1 VIDRELVLRK
11 LDLVRHHVARLR
23 AKLPATAE
31 ALVGDEDLRDILSNN
46 VCQAVQGAFDVT
58 AHVIAHV
65 EAKVPDTYAEGFEL
79 LAGKNVID
87 AALARNLIRA
97 SGLRNRLQHQYQTV
111 DWKVVHASIRDGLGD
126 FDAFV
131 KAIRTFLDAGAGEGR
146 PKR

>member
-1 VIDRELVLRK
+1 MIDRELVLRK

-31 ALVGDEDLRDILSNN
+31 ALLGDEDLRDILSNN
-46 VCQAVQGAFDVT
+46 LSQAVQGAFDVA

-79 LAGKNVID
+79 LAGKSVID
-87 AALARNLIRA
+87 PGLARNLIRA
-97 SGLRNRLQHQYQTV
+97 SGLRNRLQHQYQSV
-111 DWKVVHASIRDGLGD
+111 DWKIVRTSIRDGLGD

-131 KAIRTFLDAGAGEGR
+131 KAIRTFIDRMALEGGPR
-146 PKR
+146 N

>member
-1 VIDRELVLRK
+1 MIDRELVLRK

-23 AKLPATAE
+23 AKLPAAADE
-31 ALVGDEDLRDILSNN
+31 LLGDEDLRDILSNN
-46 VCQAVQGAFDVT
+46 LCQAVQGAFDVA

-65 EAKVPDTYAEGFEL
+65 DAKVPDTYAEGFEL
-79 LAGKNVID
+79 LAGKSVID
-87 AALARNLIRA
+87 AGLAKNLIRA

-131 KAIRTFLDAGAGEGR
+131 KAIRTFMDRVAVEGR
-146 PKR
+146 PRQ

>member
-11 LDLVRHHVARLR
+11 LDMVRHHAARLG

-31 ALVGDEDLRDILSNN
+31 ALLGDEDLRDILSNN
-46 VCQAVQGAFDVT
+46 LCQAVQSAFDVA

-79 LAGKNVID
+79 LAGKSVID
-87 AALARNLIRA
+87 AGLARNLIRA

-111 DWKVVHASIRDGLGD
+111 DWKVVHSSIGDGLGD

-131 KAIRTFLDAGAGEGR
+131 KAIRAFIDASAAGGR
-146 PKR
+146 PQR